1 MGAENWALFK
11 LPSDEEGDPARC
23 ERCQLSICG
32 YVTGVEQL
40 LQLAL
45 WLDRQERF
53 GKTHDTSETIGKIKR
68 HTDELAKKLGELPDA
83 FGTKSP
89 SARKITNRQLL

>member
-11 LPSDEEGDPARC
+11 MPSDEDSDPVRC
-23 ERCQLSICG
+23 ELCQLFLSG

-45 WLDRQERF
+45 WLDRQTRF
-53 GKTHDTSETIGKIKR
+53 GKKNDSSEIIVKIEAHTAEVAKLWVNYWGHYITH
-68 HTDELAKKLGELPDA
+68 AKQGHPA
-83 FGTKSP
+83 GS
-89 SARKITNRQLL
+89 

>member
-11 LPSDEEGDPARC
+11 LPSDKENDPPRC
-23 ERCQLSICG
+23 EICQLSMCG

-45 WLDRQERF
+45 WLDRQTRF
-53 GKTHDTSETIGKIKR
+53 GKELDTSETIAKIR
-68 HTDELAKKLGELPDA
+68 THTEEVAKSWANYLTHLEMDHA
-83 FGTKSP
+83 
-89 SARKITNRQLL
+89 